1 MEIRRRSSNHS
12 CFLFIFTSSKSQ
24 RSSVKKS
31 LRSAFM
37 CLSSELIQLVFSW
50 LNHIP
55 KAAGFQET
63 LAFLYVHRVHD
74 ECCSSFRE
82 VEACLIYPPHAS
94 SFCTVSGRRG
104 CDGYLWGDVWSDWRP
119 ARGSDNHSAG
129 PGHLWTSTCFHR
141 LRLNQRRRR
150 PAKSKRLKFYYS
162 QCSAA
167 PQIIHSRLYLCYYC
181 LFAPKE

>member
-1 MEIRRRSSNHS
+1 MWKSLYVQPSCVWVLNLFSS
-12 CFLFIFTSSKSQ
+12 CFRGSITSQKLQDFRKHRPFFMSTGYMMNAAAASEKWKRVWFI
-24 RSSVKKS
+24 
-31 LRSAFM
+31 LR
-37 CLSSELIQLVFSW
+37 
-50 LNHIP
+50 
-55 KAAGFQET
+55 
-63 LAFLYVHRVHD
+63 
-74 ECCSSFRE
+74 
-82 VEACLIYPPHAS
+82 PPHAS

-167 PQIIHSRLYLCYYC
+167 QQIIHSHLYLCYYC
-181 LFAPKE
+181 LFAPKQ